1 MFRVRLS
8 VESLEARE
16 TPSSV
21 TGRITE
27 IAVDPV
33 VSGGSSG
40 PGVYRS
46 INSGQTWTLA
56 PDGGTAASAKPLPVL
71 LVIADQY

>member
-1 MFRVRLS
+1 MFRFRPS

-21 TGRITE
+21 TGRITG
-27 IAVDPV
+27 IAVDPAI
-33 VSGGSSG
+33 SDASSG
-40 PGVYRS
+40 TGVLRS
-46 INSGQTWTLA
+46 MDSGSTWTLA
-56 PDGGTAASAKPLPVL
+56 PDGVSAASAKPLPVL